1 MPVYQPYEYW
11 YALPLTL
18 PAGIS
23 QHRAYLAMLPIWLKC
38 RTVLAGQDAIM
49 YAGELY
55 LPKLPGQSDDD
66 YEAYQTRSTF
76 YDATYK
82 TQQALIG
89 MACRKPPSLIAPPA
103 FKPVEEVTD
112 TYGND
117 IWQFTSRVLEVK
129 TAVGRVGILVDRPM
143 LPLNATRADE
153 LAMDANPK
161 LYVYSA
167 EDILNWSY
175 DKNNQLVYVLLR
187 RAKYG
192 DAPTFD
198 RKEEFIELKIDEDG
212 WYRYTLYSE
221 GQIEKSVTPTKDG
234 SPMNKIPFFF
244 CDSDDLPNK
253 PPLYDIVNLNVRHYQ
268 LYADYAHLLHYAS
281 IPTLVI
287 SGMLQIQDSFYIGSE
302 KAIVLDS
309 PGADAKW
316 IKCGSDGAA
325 PIKSELEELENRMAS
340 LGAQILQDRVSRE
353 TAQAAQLRNAYNTA
367 TLVNM
372 TQEVSAGIQKSLR
385 FAAWWMGIA
394 PMSIQYAIDLGFNN
408 PDIDAQTIQQLLQ
421 AYTSGAMS
429 LEVFVTNMHQAGFI
443 PAPYTLEEE
452 LVRLKSA
459 PKPQNTFDIAIK
471 GSQATQQPME

>member
-18 PAGIS
+18 PAGVT

-66 YEAYQTRSTF
+66 YLAYQTRSTF

-89 MACRKPPSLIAPPA
+89 MACRKPPNLIAPPT
-103 FKPVEEVTD
+103 FTPVEEVTD

-117 IWQFTSRVLEVK
+117 IWQFTARVLEVK
-129 TAVGRVGILVDRPM
+129 TAVGRVGMFIDRPE
-143 LPLNATRADE
+143 LPATATRADE

-161 LYVYSA
+161 LYLYSA

-175 DKNNQLVYVLLR
+175 DDNNQLVYVLLR
-187 RAKYG
+187 KARYG
-192 DAPTFD
+192 DSPTFD
-198 RKEEFIELKIDEDG
+198 RKEDFIELKLDESREYVYSLYRDG
-212 WYRYTLYSE
+212 M
-221 GQIEKSVTPTKDG
+221 IFKSVKPTKDG

-281 IPTLVI
+281 VPTLVI
-287 SGMLQIQDSFYIGSE
+287 TGMMQAQDSFYIGSE

-316 IKCGSDGAA
+316 IKCGSDGAG
-325 PIKSELEELENRMAS
+325 PIKAELEELENRMAS

-372 TQEVSAGIQKSLR
+372 TQEVSAGIQKALR
-385 FAAWWMGIA
+385 FAAWWMGID
-394 PMSIQYAIDLGFNN
+394 PRSIHYSIDLGFNN
-408 PDIDAQTIQQLLQ
+408 PDIDPQTIQQLLQ
-421 AYTSGAMS
+421 AYMEGAIS
-429 LEVFVTNMHQAGFI
+429 LEVFVTNMHRAGYI
-443 PAPYTLEEE
+443 PAPYTLEDE
-452 LVRLKSA
+452 LNRLKSA
-459 PKPQNTFDIAIK
+459 PKPNQKFDISIK
-471 GSQATQQPME
+471 GSQANQQPME